1 MSRGRMALWAVM
13 LLCFAALAVGM
24 HLAADR
30 LAAVQAD
37 LDGAIASRQDGAP
50 PAMLPED
57 DGMGPAPW
65 REPAP
70 RDAQRPP
77 PGGQPAGPES
87 APDAPGI
94 APAERAL
101 PPGAAQRRALRQRL
115 ADAAALARAAA
126 AGDEAA
132 KAEIARRSAAE
143 PDPRVRA
150 ALRDGVPPDI
160 GRLNRPPPPLP
171 EPASPVAA
179 GEHRVYWLTPERN
192 GTYESSISVGEDGRA
207 RIETVYETA
216 DGERWRVRYGAWAY
230 RDAAGN
236 TVFDA
241 RGEDVDVIE
250 RPPWGWWSPDS
261 MVMAPGGTVEMI
273 DDKHDPGSGT
283 TGTRAPG

>member
-1 MSRGRMALWAVM
+1 MSRGRVALWVVM

-30 LAAVQAD
+30 LAGIQAEYD
-37 LDGAIASRQDGAP
+37 
-50 PAMLPED
+50 
-57 DGMGPAPW
+57 GPALREPEGPAAAPWDSVGVEPW
-65 REPAP
+65 RP
-70 RDAQRPP
+70 RDADDRGRPADPGRLAAP
-77 PGGQPAGPES
+77 PDGAAGGGDPAS
-87 APDAPGI
+87 AG
-94 APAERAL
+94 L
-101 PPGAAQRRALRQRL
+101 PPGAAQRRALRERM
-115 ADAAALARAAA
+115 AEAAALARAAA
-126 AGDEAA
+126 AGDAA
-132 KAEIARRSAAE
+132 AQSAVAQRSAAE

-150 ALRDGVPPDI
+150 ALRDGVAPDI

-171 EPASPVAA
+171 EPSAPVAA
-179 GEHRVYWLTPERN
+179 GEHRVYWLTPERE

-261 MVMAPGGTVEMI
+261 MVMAPNGTVEMI

-283 TGTRAPG
+283 IGARAPG